1 MIQMINGKKI
11 LGLAVILLL
20 AGIIWFLVL
29 QGKDTSP
36 NEVPEVGIE
45 PGIEIQTKAA
55 EAGSISF
62 FAEYRMERER
72 TRSKQIELLRE
83 IINQNSQGKA
93 REAASLRLVSISED
107 MEKEMK
113 AENLV
118 KSSGYK
124 ECVVIIQSSETTVVL
139 KAESLSQEQED
150 EVKQIVGTSI
160 MQEKSKIN
168 IIVRK

>member
-1 MIQMINGKKI
+1 MIKGKKI

-20 AGIIWFLVL
+20 AGIIWFLAL
-29 QGKDTSP
+29 RGTDTSP
-36 NEVPEVGIE
+36 NEVSEVGIA
-45 PGIEIQTKAA
+45 GIEIQTKAA

-113 AENLV
+113 VENLV

-124 ECVVIIQSSETTVVL
+124 ECVVIIQPSETTVVL
-139 KAESLSQEQED
+139 KADSLSQEQED

-160 MQEKSKIN
+160 MQEESKIN

>member
-1 MIQMINGKKI
+1 MIQMINGKKV
-11 LGLAVILLL
+11 LGLAIILLL
-20 AGIIWFLVL
+20 AGGIMFFGLRGNSTT
-29 QGKDTSP
+29 QEKT
-36 NEVPEVGIE
+36 PEISID
-45 PGIEIQTKAA
+45 PGIEIQTKDA
-55 EAGSISF
+55 EAESISF

-72 TRSKQIELLRE
+72 TRGKQIELLRE
-83 IINQNSQGKA
+83 IINQTSQGKA

-124 ECVVIIQSSETTVVL
+124 ECVVIIQPSETTVVL
-139 KAESLSQEQED
+139 KADSLSQQQED
-150 EVKQIVGTSI
+150 QIKNIVGTSI
-160 MQEKSKIN
+160 EQEEGKIN